1 MNRKMLK
8 ITTVALA
15 LSSFSYAQTNDAP
28 LKGCAKKAHD
38 VNTQIALA
46 KKAGNTHKVDGLNIA
61 LEEIKAHCSDEKII
75 SDIEKGIAEAQEE
88 LTKHKEDLKE
98 AQAEQKSDKIEKYTE
113 KIKEDEAE
121 IVSLQAQLLQ
131 MTTSR

>member
-28 LKGCAKKAHD
+28 LKGCAKKAYD

-46 KKAGNTHKVDGLNIA
+46 KKDGNAHKVDGLNIA
-61 LEEIKAHCSDEKII
+61 LEEIKAHCSDDKII
-75 SDIEKGIAEAQEE
+75 SEIEKDIKEAQKE
-88 LTKHKEDLKE
+88 LTEHEADLKE
-98 AQAEQKSDKIEKYTE
+98 AQAEQKSDKIKKYTK

-121 IVSLQAQLLQ
+121 ISSLQAQLLK
-131 MTTSR
+131 MKGTH